1 MSSNNGVSLST
12 TQLNTESSTDE
23 HLHSAADDTFNA
35 VTDHLQKLG
44 NPLSESSGET
54 GVTAETGAKAETTR
68 SRSPSYHTSVL
79 KSSNFSVNDANIN
92 VSAENIQYIEK
103 LYQQLK
109 NINRGLK
116 VNKNNISMVIIRGV
130 EIVNTWKHIDI
141 EERDDVAIQALLT
154 LVKNTDLPE
163 EELEYLGLTIKTTIS
178 MIFKSLSGEVVKK
191 KNRSDIKKQKKTLKN
206 LKQNDNERVST
217 GQILENIID
226 KLDSMI
232 QKEKY
237 QPNDLVINLAVIVG
251 MVINFVE
258 KYNYLS
264 GMEKKEIVVQSI
276 ITVITEKLPTMVTI
290 DDKTQRLL
298 NVAMDG
304 LPQTVDLLVAVSNG
318 KFELK
323 IENVHSCIFA
333 ALKMF
338 QIGCSNNN
346 NNQTAE

>member
-1 MSSNNGVSLST
+1 
-12 TQLNTESSTDE
+12 
-23 HLHSAADDTFNA
+23 
-35 VTDHLQKLG
+35 
-44 NPLSESSGET
+44 
-54 GVTAETGAKAETTR
+54 
-68 SRSPSYHTSVL
+68 
-79 KSSNFSVNDANIN
+79 
-92 VSAENIQYIEK
+92 
-103 LYQQLK
+103 
-109 NINRGLK
+109 
-116 VNKNNISMVIIRGV
+116 MVIIRGV

-178 MIFKSLSGEVVKK
+178 MIFKSLSREIVKK
-191 KNRSDIKKQKKTLKN
+191 KKRSDVKKQKKTLKN

-323 IENVHSCIFA
+323 IENVHSCVVT

-346 NNQTAE
+346 NQTAE